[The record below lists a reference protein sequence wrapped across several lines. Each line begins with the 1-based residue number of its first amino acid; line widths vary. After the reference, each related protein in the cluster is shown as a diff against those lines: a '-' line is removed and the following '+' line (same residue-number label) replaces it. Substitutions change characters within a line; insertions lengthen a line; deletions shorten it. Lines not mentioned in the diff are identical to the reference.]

1 MPVTAYTFLTA
12 VFKKLDAD
20 TTLQGANYL
29 NGTDRIE
36 KGSRRRKGLSAPC
49 IAMKV
54 GGTSLDTDDKVQDV
68 ILYINSYAKDQ
79 ENGTA
84 DVTRLSVIAGQVETL
99 LDDASLAAA
108 SGMRYFNC
116 YVTSPHGEA
125 YFDPDFPNEHYVS
138 TTVRIQCQS
147 T

>member
-1 MPVTAYTFLTA
+1 MPVTANTFLTA

-20 TTLQGANYL
+20 ATLQGANYL

-36 KGSRRRKGLSAPC
+36 KGSRRRKGLTAPC
-49 IAMKV
+49 VAMKV
-54 GGTSLDTDDKVQDV
+54 GGTSLDTDDKVQDA

-84 DVTRLSVIAGQVETL
+84 DVTRLSAIAGQVETL
-99 LDDASLAAA
+99 LDDVSLTAA

-147 T
+147 A

>member
-1 MPVTAYTFLTA
+1 MPVTANTFLTA

-20 TTLQGANYL
+20 ATLQGANYL

-36 KGSRRRKGLSAPC
+36 KGSRRRKGLTAPC
-49 IAMKV
+49 VAMKV
-54 GGTSLDTDDKVQDV
+54 GGTSLDTDDKVQDA

-84 DVTRLSVIAGQVETL
+84 DVTRLSAIAGQVETL
-99 LDDASLAAA
+99 LDDASLTAA
-108 SGMRYFNC
+108 SGMQYFNC

>member
-1 MPVTAYTFLTA
+1 MPVSAYTILTT

-20 TTLQGANYL
+20 TTLQGASYL

-36 KGSRRRKGLSAPC
+36 KGPRRRKGLTAPC
-49 IAMKV
+49 ITMKI
-54 GGTSLDTDDKVQDV
+54 GGTSLDTDDKVQDAT
-68 ILYINSYAKDQ
+68 IYINSYALDKS
-79 ENGTA
+79 NGTP
-84 DVTRLSVIAGQVETL
+84 DLTRLSAIAGQVETL
-99 LDDASLAAA
+99 LDDASLTAA

-125 YFDPDFPNEHYVS
+125 FLDPDFPDEHYVS
-138 TTVRIQCQS
+138 TIIRVQCQS